1 MALVVKKPPANAG
14 AIRDAGS
21 TSESGR
27 SPGGGHGSPL
37 QHSCLE
43 NPHGQRSLE
52 GFSPQGHRV
61 RHDWARIHR
70 DLKPWSVG
78 VDIQWHCFKNTQEAL
93 FVCLR
98 SCSELWSPLSL
109 GVVYWGVTYICENVL
124 IKCTVRWILAN
135 AYSHVITMIAT
146 NRENTFLTSQIPSCP
161 LQQILFPLPRPWS
174 HWPDLC
180 PLVYFL

>member
-98 SCSELWSPLSL
+98 SCSELWSLLSL
-109 GVVYWGVTYICENVL
+109 GIVYWGVTYICENVL